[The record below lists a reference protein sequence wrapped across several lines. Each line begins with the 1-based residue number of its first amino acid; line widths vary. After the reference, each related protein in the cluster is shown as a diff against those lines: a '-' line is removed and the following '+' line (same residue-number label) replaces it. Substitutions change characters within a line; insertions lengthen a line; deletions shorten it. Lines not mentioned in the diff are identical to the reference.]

1 MTVDLLPGI
10 ILVAFVVLLVSIA
23 LHAAYHK

>member
-1 MTVDLLPGI
+1 MTVEFLPGI
-10 ILVAFVVLLVSIA
+10 ILLAFVVLLVSVA